1 MRSFG
6 QGGCVSSDFPSKL
19 IIRPEMLDDSVVF
32 HCSGRLTLEYSAE
45 LKDAVTAVM
54 PHKRSV
60 TIELGEVSHM
70 DSSGL
75 GAIVALYVSA
85 KRENCEFRLL
95 NYNPAIRKL
104 FALSNLLSLFEAY
117 GRAGTRMT

>member
-1 MRSFG
+1 MRSFA
-6 QGGCVSSDFPSKL
+6 QGGRVSSDFPSKL

-70 DSSGL
+70 DSSGDR
-75 GAIVALYVSA
+75 GALRIREAGKLRISTAELQSRHPQTIRAFESALA
-85 KRENCEFRLL
+85 F
-95 NYNPAIRKL
+95 
-104 FALSNLLSLFEAY
+104 
-117 GRAGTRMT
+117 

>member
-1 MRSFG
+1 
-6 QGGCVSSDFPSKL
+6 VSSDSPSKL